1 VSILTLVTLIAGIV
15 FCTSVGYMS
24 ATRTGWFEPRK

>member
-1 VSILTLVTLIAGIV
+1 VSILTLVTLISLTV
-15 FCTSVGYMS
+15 CLCSVGYMA

>member
-1 VSILTLVTLIAGIV
+1 MDILMLVTLISFV
-15 FCTSVGYMS
+15 VCLCSVGYMA